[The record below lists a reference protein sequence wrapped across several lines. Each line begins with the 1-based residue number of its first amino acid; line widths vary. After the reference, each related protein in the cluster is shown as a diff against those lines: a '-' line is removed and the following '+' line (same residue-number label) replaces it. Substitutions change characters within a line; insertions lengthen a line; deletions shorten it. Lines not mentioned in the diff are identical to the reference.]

1 MLRKI
6 GENYKKLMYKWK
18 ELLEIIKLS
27 YIGVLIILSCVF
39 FTTNFL
45 FENQD
50 FALISNLIRYFLIY
64 LSVLC
69 LWLSFVIW
77 FYKFIIKNNFKL
89 FNNIRLSQIVRGI
102 FVLLF
107 HLISILTAV
116 FLMPIFLMINIYDYM
131 ISMRAKSYNNLITVG
146 IFIIFDLYI
155 CLVFLP
161 VLSVLSVF
169 VCNIVCQQLMAF
181 NLHYDFVAMSYF
193 TNLSLLKILN
203 DIILFFLVK
212 CFKLFKT
219 KRCTKQNLSK
229 EDLEYSITYF
239 KNTNKRL
246 QIFILVILLILTLL
260 GVFTID
266 MVEYQSQFLNVL
278 TVYTVIMLYIDK
290 RKEIK

>member
-6 GENYKKLMYKWK
+6 GENYKKLMDKWK

-69 LWLSFVIW
+69 LWLSFVIL
-77 FYKFIIKNNFKL
+77 FYKFTIKNNSKL
-89 FNNIRLSQIVRGI
+89 FNNTRLSQVIRGI
-102 FVLLF
+102 LLLLF

-116 FLMPIFLMINIYDYM
+116 FFIPLFLMINIYDHM
-131 ISMRAKSYNNLITVG
+131 ISMRAKSYNNLITIG
-146 IFIIFDLYI
+146 IFIIFDLCI

-161 VLSVLSVF
+161 VLSVFSVF

-181 NLHYDFVAMSYF
+181 NLNYDFVAMSYF
-193 TNLSLLKILN
+193 AILSLLKILN
-203 DIILFFLVK
+203 DIILFF
-212 CFKLFKT
+212 F
-219 KRCTKQNLSK
+219 SK
-229 EDLEYSITYF
+229 MF
-239 KNTNKRL
+239 
-246 QIFILVILLILTLL
+246 
-260 GVFTID
+260 
-266 MVEYQSQFLNVL
+266 
-278 TVYTVIMLYIDK
+278 
-290 RKEIK
+290 